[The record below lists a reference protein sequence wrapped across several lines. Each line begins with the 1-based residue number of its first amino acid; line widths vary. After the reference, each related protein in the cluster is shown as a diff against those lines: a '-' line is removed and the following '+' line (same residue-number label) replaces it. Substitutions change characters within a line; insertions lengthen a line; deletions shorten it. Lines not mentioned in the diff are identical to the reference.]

1 MFPKLGEYCT
11 LDVVKEVT
19 FGYYLDGG
27 PFGEILLPQNEIM
40 ENIDVKVD
48 EAVKVFIYND
58 NDNRI
63 IATTKEPYAK
73 VGEFANLQC
82 KDVNKYGAFLDWG
95 LMKQL
100 FVPFREQ
107 MKRMEVGRHYLVYV
121 YIDEE
126 TERLVASA
134 RINRYVGKEPIQVKK
149 DEQVDIVVV
158 KRTDLGYK
166 VVVNNKAWGLIF
178 RSDAYKVLNIGQ
190 QLIGYVKNVREDGKI
205 DISLR
210 RKGFDGINEA
220 AEIILNKIQK
230 SENGKL
236 FLTDSSDPEKIRQMM
251 NMSKKTFKR
260 GVGILYKKGI
270 IDLKKDYIELT
281 TK

>member
-11 LDVVKEVT
+11 LDVVQEVT

-236 FLTDSSDPEKIRQMM
+236 FLTDNSDP
-251 NMSKKTFKR
+251 KKFVK
-260 GVGILYKKGI
+260 
-270 IDLKKDYIELT
+270 
-281 TK
+281 

>member
-236 FLTDSSDPEKIRQMM
+236 FLTDNSDPEKIRQMM

>member
-1 MFPKLGEYCT
+1 MLPKLGEYCV
-11 LDVVKEVT
+11 LDVVKEVS

-27 PFGEILLPQNEIM
+27 PYGEILLPHNEIG
-40 ENIDVKVD
+40 ESINVEVD
-48 EAVKVFIYND
+48 NEVEVFIYND

-63 IATTKEPYAK
+63 IATTRKPIAK

-107 MKRMEVGRHYLVYV
+107 LKRMEVGRHYLVYIYV
-121 YIDEE
+121 DEE
-126 TERLVASA
+126 TERLAASA
-134 RINRYVGKEPIQVKK
+134 RINRYIGKESISAKK
-149 DEQVDIVVV
+149 GDTVDVIVA

-166 VVVNNKAWGLIF
+166 VIVNNKAWGLIF
-178 RSDAYKVLNIGQ
+178 RGDAYKTLNIGQ
-190 QLIGYVKNVREDGKI
+190 NLKGYINNIREDGKL

-210 RKGFDGINEA
+210 KKGVEGLNDA
-220 AEIILNKIQK
+220 AEIILSKLQK
-230 SENGKL
+230 SDNGKL
-236 FLTDSSDPEKIRQMM
+236 YLTDNSDPEKIRQMM
-251 NMSKKTFKR
+251 NMSKKMFKR

-270 IDLKKDYIELT
+270 IDLKKDFIEL
-281 TK
+281 K